1 MDRKRFMRVIVMFDL
16 PVDTREQRRA
26 YRRYRTWLIKSGF
39 VMMQQSIYSKI
50 VLNPTAAQ
58 FLRMQIR
65 NQEVKEGL
73 IQVMTITERQYADI
87 ELVIGETQSET
98 LDDMRR
104 LVVI

>member
-1 MDRKRFMRVIVMFDL
+1 MRVIVMFDL

>member
-1 MDRKRFMRVIVMFDL
+1 MRVIVMFDL

-87 ELVIGETQSET
+87 ELVIGESQSET

>member
-1 MDRKRFMRVIVMFDL
+1 MRVIVMFDL

-26 YRRYRTWLIKSGF
+26 YRRYRTWLTKSGF